1 MNSIRFV
8 DAISDAFPAE
18 FPYGLQALHS
28 ANVATRGPLLPTT
41 ARPVSTGA
49 LTRKLEDFLR
59 ANEQMQ
65 VLETPFVVVDLD
77 VVAERYN
84 ALRSALPQADV
95 FYAVKANPAVE
106 ILQMLVAQGSQF
118 DVASPAEIDMCLAA
132 GADPSAISFGNTI
145 KKARHIADAYAKGVR
160 LFAFD
165 AEEELRKLIE
175 LAPEATVFCRVLSD
189 GEGADW
195 PLSRKFGC
203 ETEEALRLLRI
214 AAASGMKT
222 GMSFHVGSQQRDL
235 TAWDRSLAIVE
246 KVALTLAAEGHFLS
260 LVNLGG
266 GFPGIYQDN
275 MPHIDQYGEAITVAI
290 NERLG
295 HVFGDAMPR
304 FLAEPGRYLVAD
316 AGVLRAEV
324 VLVSRKHELDFK
336 RWVFLDCGK
345 FGGLAETMDEAIRYR
360 LRTRYDVIQDSNGH
374 VPTGPVTIAGPTC
387 DSADVLYDKTDYELP
402 LALTSGDKVDF
413 MSAGAY
419 TTTYSAVA
427 FNGFAPLQQ
436 ICI

>member
-1 MNSIRFV
+1 
-8 DAISDAFPAE
+8 
-18 FPYGLQALHS
+18 
-28 ANVATRGPLLPTT
+28 
-41 ARPVSTGA
+41 
-49 LTRKLEDFLR
+49 
-59 ANEQMQ
+59 MQ

-77 VVAERYN
+77 VVAERYDS
-84 ALRSALPQADV
+84 LRVALPVADV
-95 FYAVKANPAVE
+95 FYAVKANPAPE
-106 ILQMLVAQGSQF
+106 ILRMLVSRGSHF

-132 GADPSAISFGNTI
+132 GADPAVISFGNTI

-165 AEEELRKLIE
+165 AEEELGKLIE
-175 LAPEATVFCRVLSD
+175 HAPDATVFCRVLSD

-203 ETEEALRLLRI
+203 EQEESLRLLRI
-214 AAASGMKT
+214 AAAAGMKT

-235 TAWDRSLAIVE
+235 TAWDRSLEIVE
-246 KVALTLAAEGHFLS
+246 HVASALAADGHMLS

-275 MPHIDQYGEAITVAI
+275 MPPIEAYGEAITTAI
-290 NERLG
+290 AERLCG
-295 HVFGDAMPR
+295 IFGDHMPR
-304 FLAEPGRYLVAD
+304 FLAEPGRYMVAD
-316 AGVLRAEV
+316 AGVLRTEV

-336 RWVFLDCGK
+336 RWVYLDCGK

-360 LRTRYDVIQDSNGH
+360 LRTRYSSGPGQEF

-402 LALTSGDKVDF
+402 LALAPGDHVDF
-413 MSAGAY
+413 LSAGAY

-436 ICI
+436 VCI

>member
-1 MNSIRFV
+1 LPNTWTR
-8 DAISDAFPAE
+8 
-18 FPYGLQALHS
+18 S
-28 ANVATRGPLLPTT
+28 ASRPGTT
-41 ARPVSTGA
+41 VRPVTTG
-49 LTRKLEDFLR
+49 LPTRKLEEFLR
-59 ANEQMQ
+59 ANEHMN

-77 VVAERYN
+77 VVAERYDS
-84 ALRSALPQADV
+84 LRTALPVADV
-95 FYAVKANPAVE
+95 FYAVKANPAPE
-106 ILQMLVAQGSQF
+106 ILSMLVKRGSHF
-118 DVASPAEIDMCLAA
+118 DVASPNEIDMCLVA
-132 GADPSAISFGNTI
+132 GADPSVISFGNTI

-165 AEEELRKLIE
+165 AEEELAKLIE
-175 LAPEATVFCRVLSD
+175 HAPDATVFCRVLSD

-203 ETEEALRLLRI
+203 ETDEALRLLRI
-214 AAASGMKT
+214 AAEAGMKT

-246 KVALTLAAEGHFLS
+246 HVALQLATEGHRLS

-266 GFPGIYQDN
+266 GFPGVYQDN
-275 MPHIDQYGEAITVAI
+275 MPPIEAYGDAI
-290 NERLG
+290 NTAIAERLG
-295 HVFGDAMPR
+295 DIFGENMPR

-316 AGVLRAEV
+316 AGVLRTEV

-336 RWVFLDCGK
+336 RWVYLDCGK

-360 LRTRYDVIQDSNGH
+360 LRTRYSGGPGQEH
-374 VPTGPVTIAGPTC
+374 VPSGPVTIAGPTC
-387 DSADVLYDKTDYELP
+387 DSADVLYDKSDYELP

-427 FNGFAPLQQ
+427 FNGFAPLTQ